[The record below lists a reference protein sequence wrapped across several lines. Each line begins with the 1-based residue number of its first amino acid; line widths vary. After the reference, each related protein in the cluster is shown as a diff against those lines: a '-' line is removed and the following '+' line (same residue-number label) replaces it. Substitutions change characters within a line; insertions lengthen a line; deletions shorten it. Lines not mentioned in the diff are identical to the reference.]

1 VRQQREDVR
10 RVGLVVRV
18 STDIQ
23 ASNPEGS
30 LVTQLQRLR
39 QQVAYKRDTIGE
51 PWEEAAVYEL
61 RGISGKDSVRSPEF
75 QRLFEDIEAGRVN
88 TIICTALSR
97 LCRSLRDFLDLL
109 EVLEEHGVEFCSL
122 KEQFDTTTPHG
133 RLIMTILMALAQ
145 FEREQ
150 TSERTRDAVIARAER
165 GLWNGGRLFGFD
177 LDPDRKGYLIPNAAE
192 VEGVRF
198 LFEAYLECGS
208 IKEAVERFNSAGYRG
223 KSYTSRRGKHHA
235 GGEFTFSTVQ
245 QMLKNVA
252 YVGKRE
258 VQGADGPE
266 LVDAVWPAILDQ
278 DLFDRVQELKATN
291 GKTGHNAAKRI
302 KHVYVLSGGLTRCA
316 RCGGTMHGR
325 SGTGRQGKEYFYYSC
340 QQRCGLRV
348 SADRLERAVLDRLRL
363 LANDGETLDAL
374 AAETNRRLSRDLP
387 KLRKQRETMTKQLAK
402 VAATANKVLTEWS
415 EVEAGRSFVEER
427 LEQLSAQRDDLRG
440 AIADLDRQIAEI
452 ETSGASAKAVR
463 EALGRV
469 DEVYE
474 HLKPHER
481 KELFKLLLRSV
492 EVGERQ
498 VVLEIYAGCASG
510 GGEAPDRQRLRGR
523 LGWLPGAVAH
533 SVMVDRF
540 RCVLPTRHA
549 RTRAAVRSVDTRTEW
564 SEMLAEGVVRNR
576 AELARRLGLSRARVT
591 QILGPIDDRR

>member
-1 VRQQREDVR
+1 MR

-61 RGISGKDSVRSPEF
+61 RGVSGKDSVRSPEF
-75 QRLFEDIEAGRVN
+75 QRLFADIESGRVN
-88 TIICTALSR
+88 TIVCTALSR

-150 TSERTRDAVIARAER
+150 TSERTRDAVIARTER

-177 LDPDRKGYLIPNAAE
+177 LDPDRKGYLLPNEAE
-192 VEGVRF
+192 VQGVTF
-198 LFEAYLECGS
+198 LYETYLECGS
-208 IKEAVERFNSAGYRG
+208 IKETVDRFNRAGYRG
-223 KSYTSRRGKHHA
+223 KSFTSRRGKEHA
-235 GGEFTFSTVQ
+235 GREFTFSTVQ

-252 YVGKRE
+252 YIGKRE
-258 VQGADGPE
+258 AQGPDGPI

-278 DLFDRVQELKATN
+278 DLFDRVQALKAAN
-291 GKTGHNAAKRI
+291 GRSGHNAVKRT
-302 KHVYVLSGGLTRCA
+302 KHVYVLSGGLTTCGK
-316 RCGGTMHGR
+316 CGGTLHGR

-340 QQRCGLRV
+340 QNRCGMRV
-348 SADRLERAVLDRLRL
+348 SAARLEGAVLDRLRL
-363 LANDGETLDAL
+363 LANDPETVDAL
-374 AAETNRRLSRDLP
+374 AAQTNRRLSRDLP
-387 KLRKQRETMTKQLAK
+387 KLRKERASMVKQQSQVTA
-402 VAATANKVLTEWS
+402 VADKVLTEWS
-415 EVEAGRSFVEER
+415 EVAAGRSFVEER
-427 LEQLSAQRDDLRG
+427 LEQLAQQRDGLREG
-440 AIADLDRQIAEI
+440 IADLDRQISEV
-452 ETSGASAKAVR
+452 ETSGASAEAVR
-463 EALGRV
+463 EALNRV

-481 KELFKLLLRSV
+481 KELFRLLLRSV

-498 VVLEIYAGCASG
+498 IVLEIYAGGTSG
-510 GGEAPDRQRLRGR
+510 GAEVPDCQRLRGR
-523 LGWLPGAVAH
+523 LGWLPD
-533 SVMVDRF
+533 VDSNHE
-540 RCVLPTRHA
+540 PN
-549 RTRAAVRSVDTRTEW
+549 D
-564 SEMLAEGVVRNR
+564 
-576 AELARRLGLSRARVT
+576 
-591 QILGPIDDRR
+591 